1 MVGESKWYEQST
13 ICSRIFR
20 IYRISFY
27 YKDKKEC
34 RTQICVYGLIMVMSI
49 WFAVLF
55 LLMLWAQSG
64 NNDIHGFS
72 LYAIMLVAAVMSFL
86 VCWKCKSSISA
97 NKGYL
102 DNGNRLYNFW
112 KYLEK
117 NEMSSY
123 SDISYLFEASSGKN
137 LFKTDSLSFL
147 LQSVVAPGAVTAV
160 TNIMTAETSLNTVAR
175 VFLSLI
181 VYGVVVIIGFQVGFP
196 YIDEEAFD
204 YSDAIMTFHD
214 DLLFIQT
221 YLRAGKTSEDVKYFF
236 QKQFPN
242 VVIKELPAIMVD
254 ASIQFKILNN
264 LDVST
269 NI

>member
-1 MVGESKWYEQST
+1 MLGRAGKKMVGESKWYEQST

-137 LFKTDSLSFL
+137 LFKTD
-147 LQSVVAPGAVTAV
+147 
-160 TNIMTAETSLNTVAR
+160 
-175 VFLSLI
+175 
-181 VYGVVVIIGFQVGFP
+181 
-196 YIDEEAFD
+196 
-204 YSDAIMTFHD
+204 
-214 DLLFIQT
+214 
-221 YLRAGKTSEDVKYFF
+221 
-236 QKQFPN
+236 
-242 VVIKELPAIMVD
+242 
-254 ASIQFKILNN
+254 
-264 LDVST
+264 
-269 NI
+269 